1 MRSYVEAGYCR
12 LLVVDAQIQCGDRA
26 GAVERELYR
35 HAATLIQHRGDNAA
49 MKHPPFGVSNEDR
62 AEG

>member
-1 MRSYVEAGYCR
+1 MRKSS
-12 LLVVDAQIQCGDRA
+12 

-49 MKHPPFGVSNEDR
+49 YFR
-62 AEG
+62 AVLW